1 MYVRSRAVSK
11 EQPMP
16 KYLALFSYTDTAMAA
31 ISAAVSSTG
40 AIRSQ
45 THQLFTDDDV
55 HHILETARTARDH
68 FTSPG
73 Q

>member
-1 MYVRSRAVSK
+1 
-11 EQPMP
+11 MP

-31 ISAAVSSTG
+31 MIE
-40 AIRSQ
+40 
-45 THQLFTDDDV
+45 THELFTDDDV

-68 FTSPG
+68 FTRPG